1 MATAAKCVQLD
12 LFIKE
17 KEEIEATVFEARKRN
32 FSRRFNHLF
41 GELMKLQGDL
51 EKAGFCIEKNPKEGT
66 SPGPT

>member
-1 MATAAKCVQLD
+1 MAAQTKCLQLD

-17 KEEIEATVFEARKRN
+17 KEEIEATLFEARKRN

-51 EKAGFCIEKNPKEGT
+51 EKAGFTTEKTP
-66 SPGPT
+66 